1 MSFKNRV
8 LYLLKQRLRNPFLV
22 GYYAFMIM
30 ILFVISYNANATVVY
45 RCFFF
50 LIPISGLILHLIVP
64 ILIES
69 KYYLIGVCEHNGI
82 VSITYLKYNTEMI
95 FKTQKN
101 LLKIR
106 KVEEQTKGIVFD
118 ESVVIGEKT
127 SKFYFKKRMVFYLFE
142 NSKKEIL
149 EKNCRKLLQ
158 MLLILLK
165 YLYRGLRNKRK

>member
-22 GYYAFMIM
+22 GYYALMIM

-69 KYYLIGVCEHNGI
+69 KYYLIGVCVHNGI

-149 EKNCRKLLQ
+149 EKKLQKIIADVVDPIEVSLPG
-158 MLLILLK
+158 LK
-165 YLYRGLRNKRK
+165 K

>member
-1 MSFKNRV
+1 M
-8 LYLLKQRLRNPFLV
+8 V

-149 EKNCRKLLQ
+149 EKKLQKIIADVADPIEVSLPGV
-158 MLLILLK
+158 K
-165 YLYRGLRNKRK
+165 K

>member
-1 MSFKNRV
+1 M
-8 LYLLKQRLRNPFLV
+8 V

-127 SKFYFKKRMVFYLFE
+127 SKFYFIFLKIQKRKFL
-142 NSKKEIL
+142 K
-149 EKNCRKLLQ
+149 KNCRKLLQ

>member
-127 SKFYFKKRMVFYLFE
+127 SKFYFKKRMVFYLFK

-149 EKNCRKLLQ
+149 EKKLQKIIADVVDPIEVSLPG
-158 MLLILLK
+158 LK
-165 YLYRGLRNKRK
+165 K

>member
-1 MSFKNRV
+1 
-8 LYLLKQRLRNPFLV
+8 
-22 GYYAFMIM
+22 
-30 ILFVISYNANATVVY
+30 
-45 RCFFF
+45 
-50 LIPISGLILHLIVP
+50 
-64 ILIES
+64 
-69 KYYLIGVCEHNGI
+69 VCEHNGI

-149 EKNCRKLLQ
+149 EKKLQKIIADVADPIEVSLPG
-158 MLLILLK
+158 LK
-165 YLYRGLRNKRK
+165 K

>member
-50 LIPISGLILHLIVP
+50 LIPILGLILHLIVP

-127 SKFYFKKRMVFYLFE
+127 SKFYLKKRMVFYLFE

-149 EKNCRKLLQ
+149 EKKLQKIIADVADPIEVSLPG
-158 MLLILLK
+158 LK
-165 YLYRGLRNKRK
+165 K

>member
-8 LYLLKQRLRNPFLV
+8 LYLLKQRLRKPFLV

-149 EKNCRKLLQ
+149 EKKLQKIIADVVDPIEVSLPG
-158 MLLILLK
+158 LK
-165 YLYRGLRNKRK
+165 K

>member
-149 EKNCRKLLQ
+149 EKKLQKIIADVVDPIEVSLPG
-158 MLLILLK
+158 LK
-165 YLYRGLRNKRK
+165 K

>member
-149 EKNCRKLLQ
+149 EKKLQKIIADVADPIEVSLPGV
-158 MLLILLK
+158 K
-165 YLYRGLRNKRK
+165 K

>member
-1 MSFKNRV
+1 MLFKNRV

-149 EKNCRKLLQ
+149 EKKLQKIIAENYCRCC
-158 MLLILLK
+158 
-165 YLYRGLRNKRK
+165 

>member
-149 EKNCRKLLQ
+149 EKKLQKIIADVADPIEVSLPG
-158 MLLILLK
+158 LK
-165 YLYRGLRNKRK
+165 K

>member
-142 NSKKEIL
+142 NSKKELL
-149 EKNCRKLLQ
+149 EKKLQKIIADVVDPIEVSLPG
-158 MLLILLK
+158 LK
-165 YLYRGLRNKRK
+165 K

>member
-149 EKNCRKLLQ
+149 EKKLQKFIADVVDPIEVSLPG
-158 MLLILLK
+158 LK
-165 YLYRGLRNKRK
+165 K

>member
-64 ILIES
+64 VLIES

-149 EKNCRKLLQ
+149 EKKLQKIIADVVDPIEVSLPG
-158 MLLILLK
+158 LK
-165 YLYRGLRNKRK
+165 K

>member
-149 EKNCRKLLQ
+149 EKKLQEIIADVVDPIEVSLPG
-158 MLLILLK
+158 LK
-165 YLYRGLRNKRK
+165 K